1 MKKEDVLA
9 QAKVGGYAIVRMPI
23 AEVCSRAS
31 GPMNSFMRIDA
42 DVYFSSAR
50 LKDIISIEPPPET
63 DAERISR
70 LEAELAKAPRR
81 IEWNGGECPVRGGTS
96 VAVWKRNGGYIC
108 GQAACF
114 EWVHLKSEDYQGL
127 ADIIAYMVLPS

>member
-1 MKKEDVLA
+1 MKREDVLT
-9 QAKVGGYAIVRMPI
+9 QAKVGGYAIVRMRI

-42 DVYFSSAR
+42 SVYFSDVR

-63 DAERISR
+63 DAEKAAR

-81 IEWNGGECPVRGGTS
+81 IEWSGGECPVHGGTP
-96 VAVWKRNGGYIC
+96 VAVWNRSGGYSC
-108 GQAACF
+108 GQAAMF
-114 EWVHLKSEDYQGL
+114 EWPHVKSEEFTHMS
-127 ADIIAYMVLPS
+127 DIIAYMVLPS